1 MRTFI
6 LAVVMGVVVLCLIPI
21 LVFCFLLQWRAPLFL
36 FGKNAINLARIV
48 LGIKV
53 EVIGREEIDRKKTY
67 IYMANHLS
75 FIDGPLLFW
84 LIPHKV
90 RVLLKKEAFGYPVIG
105 LGMRLAGFVPVDRRG
120 FKAGKKSIDKASES
134 IRKKGYSFLI
144 FPEGT
149 RSRDGHIQPF
159 RRGAFFLAVNSQ
171 VPVIPVSISGS
182 YELMPKGSFS
192 TKKGLIK
199 VVFHPEV
206 SVQEMNQESI
216 PDLLAKI
223 RDLIISGLSR

>member
-1 MRTFI
+1 
-6 LAVVMGVVVLCLIPI
+6 
-21 LVFCFLLQWRAPLFL
+21 
-36 FGKNAINLARIV
+36 
-48 LGIKV
+48 
-53 EVIGREEIDRKKTY
+53 
-67 IYMANHLS
+67 MANHLS

-84 LIPHKV
+84 LIPHKI
-90 RVLLKKEAFGYPVIG
+90 RVLLKKEAFRYPVLG
-105 LGMRLAGFVPVDRRG
+105 LGMRLAGFVPVDRRD
-120 FKAGKKSIDKASES
+120 FKSGKKSIDRASES

-149 RSRDGHIQPF
+149 RSRDGRIQSF

-192 TKKGLIK
+192 TKKGRIK

-206 SVQEMNQESI
+206 SVQGLERENI
-216 PDLLAKI
+216 PELMKKT